1 MMEGMS
7 TPLTDDVWLADFL
20 RANGGV
26 AGSIHRMSGAELALA
41 ASVNLPPPV
50 VEAVRRVPIGRGMA
64 GQAAESKRPFQTCN
78 LKADPSATVRPGA
91 RLVAAQAAVAL
102 PVIDAKGGVRAVV
115 GIAFAREGEIPETE
129 LRRLTDAAVRLP

>member
-1 MMEGMS
+1 MA
-7 TPLTDDVWLADFL
+7 TPTADDVFLAEFL
-20 RANGGV
+20 RAHGGV
-26 AGSIHRMSGAELALA
+26 AGSVHRMVGGALALA

-50 VEAVRRVPIGRGMA
+50 VEAVRQVPIGRGMA

-102 PVIDAKGGVRAVV
+102 PVLDAKGAVRAVV
-115 GIAFAREGEIPETE
+115 GIAFAREGEIGETE
-129 LRRLTDAAVRLP
+129 VKRLGDAAARLG

>member
-1 MMEGMS
+1 M
-7 TPLTDDVWLADFL
+7 TLPTTDDAFLAEFL
-20 RANGGV
+20 RTHGGV
-26 AGSIHRMSGAELALA
+26 AGSVHRMVAGALALG

-50 VEAVRRVPIGRGMA
+50 VAAVRHVPIGRGMA

-102 PVIDAKGGVRAVV
+102 PVLDGAGAVRAVV
-115 GIAFAREGEIPETE
+115 GIAFTREGELADAEVT
-129 LRRLTDAAVRLP
+129 RLSEAAARLP

>member
-1 MMEGMS
+1 MEGMS
-7 TPLTDDVWLADFL
+7 TPPTDDVWLAEFL
-20 RANGGV
+20 RVNGGV
-26 AGSIHRMSGAELALA
+26 AGSVHRMNGTELALA

-91 RLVAAQAAVAL
+91 RLVSAQAAVAL
-102 PVIDAKGGVRAVV
+102 PVMDAGGGVRAVV
-115 GIAFAREGEIPETE
+115 GIAFAREGEIGEPE
-129 LRRLTDAAVRLP
+129 LRRLADAAARLS